1 METESDSPRTPPGV
15 DESQSETDDT
25 IFFEAE
31 GLGQNR
37 HGTCRLQLQFLFMVD
52 SHSKASA
59 DVLQQRQE
67 QKRLITEIKSVISS
81 RMVHFPSEKQDT
93 DIDPH
98 TCGGERNVEAAAAF
112 AEAASGLQDARGTHR
127 CAYSP
132 FPQTQCIHNFR
143 IFQFF
148 PKVWG

>member
-112 AEAASGLQDARGTHR
+112 ADG
-127 CAYSP
+127 
-132 FPQTQCIHNFR
+132 HNR
-143 IFQFF
+143 ITDQAKILSEIKRVL
-148 PKVWG
+148 PKPCNEHV